1 MKRGITNIT
10 DAKRGITQIS
20 KIMRG
25 TVLIWEKVVAWAQIV
40 VDDYETRVLADSGIV
55 EDKPVLQTELELGTE
70 QDYLDAID
78 IYNPNGGYKTNT
90 IYDVRN
96 SNPKDFMVVGG
107 GGTRVDKN
115 GSTVAVA
122 MNTPKIDYSTGKAAF
137 RIERVGTNGTTTDIQ
152 YSNSNIVFT
161 GDFTIE
167 ISLQIHSFQSDMR
180 LISSLGDSTN
190 VGTRITSST
199 FDVWANKAW
208 NYISFS
214 FSLNTEY
221 KIKIESISN
230 IIKVF
235 IDDVQIGS
243 ISSSAKIY
251 GFRIGKFSYGNYGS
265 VGDYSIYSLK
275 MK

>member
-1 MKRGITNIT
+1 MGEISIDPKFNIHET
-10 DAKRGITQIS
+10 YK
-20 KIMRG
+20 
-25 TVLIWEKVVAWAQIV
+25 KVRILNPYRNSGGVASGWATPYINSYKDRV
-40 VDDYETRVLADSGIV
+40 AVDGAILENES
-55 EDKPVLQTELELGTE
+55 VLQTELELSTE
-70 QDYLDAID
+70 QEYLDAKN
-78 IYNPNGGYKTNT
+78 IYNANGGYKTNT
-90 IYDVRN
+90 IYDVIN
-96 SNPKDFMVVGG
+96 SNPNDLTVTGG
-107 GGTRVDKN
+107 GGTRVDEN
-115 GSTVAVA
+115 GDTVAVT

-137 RIERVGTNGTTTDIQ
+137 RIEPSGVNGTTTDIQ

-180 LISSLGDSTN
+180 FLSSLGATTTF
-190 VGTRITSST
+190 GTRISATT

-221 KIKIESISN
+221 KIKIEYISN

-243 ISSSAKIY
+243 VSSSVKMN
-251 GFRIGKFSYGNYGS
+251 GFRIGKFSDSNYGD